1 MSEQS
6 NVVDQLTEKLRA
18 SNVQDGAP
26 SDDWKQKLNLPAKDN
41 RQQTEVRLF
50 NSRRCALRP
59 RVPRIE
65 PAADNPSLPYRM

>member
-6 NVVDQLTEKLRA
+6 NVVDQLTEQLRA

-41 RQQTEVRLF
+41 RQQTEVCRST
-50 NSRRCALRP
+50 NAATVSHACAYAL
-59 RVPRIE
+59 
-65 PAADNPSLPYRM
+65 Y

>member
-26 SDDWKQKLNLPAKDN
+26 SEDWKQKLNLPAKDN
-41 RQQTEVRLF
+41 RQQTEVCI
-50 NSRRCALRP
+50 STAAIVSHACAYAL
-59 RVPRIE
+59 
-65 PAADNPSLPYRM
+65 Y

>member
-41 RQQTEVRLF
+41 RQQTEVCRPTAFILL
-50 NSRRCALRP
+50 RECASTLH
-59 RVPRIE
+59 
-65 PAADNPSLPYRM
+65 